1 MELNDFRRQWQQQPT
16 GSSESDLT
24 HQKLNAMLANQ
35 PATPVSEMLRNV
47 RRDQRI
53 IFLIIILNVGNITNL
68 SRRHMQGGSLVLLDV
83 AVAFMILFI
92 SWYVYRQRQLIKRL
106 QQGDGATYEHI
117 RESIRQM
124 RALIKN
130 KSYVALTFVTTV
142 LLAVAYGQHEA
153 ILAKLRAGT
162 VDWLL
167 VALGLAMLAALVGA
181 LLYMGRQRQQRRYGQ
196 HLDRLESALREL
208 EEPR

>member
-1 MELNDFRRQWQQQPT
+1 
-16 GSSESDLT
+16 
-24 HQKLNAMLANQ
+24 MLANQ

-83 AVAFMILFI
+83 AVALMILFA
-92 SWYVYRQRQLIKRL
+92 SWYVYRQRQLIKQL
-106 QQGDGATYEHI
+106 QQGDGATYGHI

-130 KSYVALTFVTTV
+130 KSYVAMAFLATV
-142 LLAVAYGQHEA
+142 LLAVAYGQQEA
-153 ILAKLRAGT
+153 ILAKLHAGT
-162 VDWLL
+162 VDWPI
-167 VALGLAMLAALVGA
+167 VTLGLTMFAGIAAA
-181 LLYMGRQRQQRRYGQ
+181 LLYMGRRRQQRRYGQ
-196 HLDRLESALREL
+196 HLDRLESALHEL
-208 EEPR
+208 GEPS